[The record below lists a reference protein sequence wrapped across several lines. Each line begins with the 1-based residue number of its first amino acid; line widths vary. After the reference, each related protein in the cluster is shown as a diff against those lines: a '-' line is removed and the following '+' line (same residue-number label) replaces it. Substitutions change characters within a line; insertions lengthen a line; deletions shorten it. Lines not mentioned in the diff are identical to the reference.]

1 MDRRLGALSGG
12 ELQRVLVALALDPLP
27 DLLLLD
33 EPVSGVDH
41 NGLALFYD
49 ILADLRAKEDMAII
63 LVSHDLALAARHADQ
78 VVLMN
83 RGILASGTPGEVF
96 RDPQMKATF
105 GMGLDVLL
113 GGESA

>member
-1 MDRRLGALSGG
+1 MVPSSLMISQITAAGA
-12 ELQRVLVALALDPLP
+12 R
-27 DLLLLD
+27 
-33 EPVSGVDH
+33 
-41 NGLALFYD
+41 
-49 ILADLRAKEDMAII
+49 
-63 LVSHDLALAARHADQ
+63 ALAARHADQ

-83 RGILASGTPGEVF
+83 RGVLASGTPGEVF